1 MSYPHSY
8 QPLSR
13 AGPQHL
19 HGAIGLN
26 EATAVRYHKN
36 KALTDATQKRAMQ
49 SFHEGQAQYYDGG
62 QVAQNRYL
70 VGPTDDKDAYALI
83 SYFAILAAREIPLN
97 DRQGLI
103 ALSDKYYS
111 DAMWTKSGNW
121 FFDNR
126 KDILLEGMQ
135 QIETAL
141 KQSSAYSGKSQAL
154 SLASQS
160 ALTENLQYNDN
171 EKFFLD
177 RLLEAGQG
185 MVEDANA
192 MIQAAKNVILPGCK
206 EGETKEQ
213 CDKRLQREKYIK
225 YGLVGLVATSAIL
238 FFGLPYLTTAKEV
251 VGGLF
256 GDDKD
261 E

>member
-8 QPLSR
+8 QPLSM

-19 HGAIGLN
+19 HGALGLN
-26 EATAVRYHKN
+26 EATAVRYQKN
-36 KALTDATQKRAMQ
+36 KAIKDAQQQRAMQ
-49 SFHEGQAQYYDGG
+49 SFLQGQGEFFDGG

-83 SYFAILAAREIPLN
+83 SYFAILAAREIPLQ

-103 ALSDKYYS
+103 ALSDKYYN
-111 DAMWTKSGNW
+111 DAMWTKEGNW

-126 KDILLEGMQ
+126 KDILIEGIN
-135 QIETAL
+135 QIDNEL
-141 KQSSAYSGKSQAL
+141 KMTPTYSGKSQAL
-154 SLASQS
+154 SLAAQS

-177 RLLEAGQG
+177 RLLEAAQG
-185 MVEDANA
+185 MLDDAND
-192 MIQAAKNVILPGCK
+192 MIQAAKAAIIPGCK
-206 EGETKEQ
+206 EGETKSQ
-213 CDKRLQREKYIK
+213 CEKRLQREKYVK
-225 YGLVGLVATSAIL
+225 YGLVGLVATSALL
-238 FFGLPYLTTAKEV
+238 FFGLPYLQTAKDV